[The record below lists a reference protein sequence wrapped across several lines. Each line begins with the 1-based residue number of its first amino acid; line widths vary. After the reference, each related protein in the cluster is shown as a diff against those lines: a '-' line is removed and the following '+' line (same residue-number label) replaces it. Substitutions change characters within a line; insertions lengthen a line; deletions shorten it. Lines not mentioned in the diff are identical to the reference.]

1 MKSTVEK
8 VGSLQR
14 KLNIEVPAAEV
25 GKAFDSVFKGIQK
38 QANIK
43 GFRQGK
49 APIATIKSMYGDKV
63 KQDVV
68 QDLIQKHYFNA
79 LKEHQLDPVSYPEFE
94 FDQLADGKDFSFS
107 ANFEVKPDVTL
118 KKYEGLEVQK
128 EKFETADEKVNE
140 VLENIRNSRAEL
152 VPVLEDRP
160 AQKGDMA
167 VIDFEGFVDGKPLEN
182 GAGTNH
188 NLDLGANQFIEGFE
202 AGIVGMKIGGQKTLN
217 LKFPD
222 PYHSADLAGKAV
234 DFKVTLT
241 SLKKKQLPELTDEL
255 VTQLMGQAGGGA
267 TVQADGTTP
276 THTLETLKKTIRE
289 DMEQS
294 ESKRIE
300 SDFKNR
306 LIKKLVAQN
315 PVEVPASMLQEQ
327 KQALIED
334 MKKKMVEQGMSDTEF
349 KSYTEKWD
357 KDFENSAAEMIQ
369 SGFLMDA
376 LAKKHDLTWTEDELE
391 AKFDEYA
398 KQTGIEKA
406 RIKEFYSKPEQMNRV
421 TYAITEEKV
430 LAFLLKSAKVS
441 EVSKDQ
447 IKESLS

>member
-1 MKSTVEK
+1 MKSSVEK

-14 KLNIEVPAAEV
+14 KLNIEVPATEV
-25 GKAFDSVFKGIQK
+25 STAFDSVFKGIRK

-49 APIATIKSMYGDKV
+49 APIATIKSLYGDKV

-68 QDLIQKHYFNA
+68 QDLIQKHYFTA

-94 FDQLADGKDFSFS
+94 FDQPADGKDFSFT
-107 ANFEVKPDVTL
+107 ANFEVKPEVTL

-128 EKFETADEKVNE
+128 EKFEATDAKVDE
-140 VLENIRNSRAEL
+140 VLENIRNSRAEM

-160 AQKGDMA
+160 AQKGDVA
-167 VIDFEGFVDGKPLEN
+167 VLDFEGFVDGKPLEN

-188 NLDLGANQFIEGFE
+188 NLELGANQFIEGFE
-202 AGIVGMKIGGQKTLN
+202 DGILGMKIGGNKTLN

-222 PYHSADLAGKAV
+222 PYHSVELAGKPV

-255 VTQLMGQAGGGA
+255 VAQMMGQTGS
-267 TVQADGTTP
+267 TE
-276 THTLETLKKTIRE
+276 THSVESLKKTIRE

-294 ESKRIE
+294 EKKRIE

-306 LIKKLVAQN
+306 LLKRLVALN

-334 MKKKMVEQGMSDTEF
+334 MKKKMTEQGMSEAEF
-349 KSYTEKWD
+349 QSYTEKWD
-357 KDFENSAAEMIQ
+357 KDFENSASEMIQ
-369 SGFLMDA
+369 SGFLIDA
-376 LAKKHDLTWTEDELE
+376 LAKKHDLAWTDEELE

-398 KQTGIEKA
+398 KQTGIDKA
-406 RIKEFYSKPEQMNRV
+406 RIKEFYSRPEQMNRV
-421 TYAITEEKV
+421 TYSITEDKV

-447 IKESLS
+447 IKESLA